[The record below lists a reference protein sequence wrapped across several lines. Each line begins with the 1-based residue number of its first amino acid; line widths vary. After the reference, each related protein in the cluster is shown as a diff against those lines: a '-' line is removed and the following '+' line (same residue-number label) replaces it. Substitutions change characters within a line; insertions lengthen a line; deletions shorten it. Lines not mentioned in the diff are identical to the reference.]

1 MTENDS
7 KVQLSG
13 NIGAGYFIL
22 KADSVAELKQ
32 LAADWKANADEI
44 YTLLGAV
51 QQVTLVKEVF
61 TEKQQGKPQGGYTPK
76 ASGGS
81 GGSGGGGN
89 SGSGGKV
96 RTAPD
101 GSYVC
106 DHGAATFLD
115 YIKKDGSN
123 DRVHGHYCGS
133 KDRNIK
139 KCVPVKL

>member
-1 MTENDS
+1 MSENES

-32 LAADWKANADEI
+32 LASDWKEQADEI

-61 TEKQQGKPQGGYTPK
+61 SEKQNNKPQGGFAPK
-76 ASGGS
+76 AAGGAPAA
-81 GGSGGGGN
+81 GGAN
-89 SGSGGKV
+89 TGGKV
-96 RTAPD
+96 RQAPD
-101 GSYVC
+101 GKYIC
-106 DHGAATFLD
+106 DHGAATELD
-115 YIKKDGSN
+115 YIKKDGSG
-123 DRVHGHYCGS
+123 DRVNGFYCGS

-139 KCVPVKL
+139 KCAPVKR